1 MIANRRRILVIMATA
16 QKARRDKLA
25 GIYDSAHAKGWMVS
39 CIVDPTQTASISDA
53 IKGIRPDGIISDG
66 FNPPARITPAIRNR
80 IPIVYIDKPTLDKD
94 GDFSVNHDNAATA
107 RLAAATLMKLGFSRL
122 AAVGMAPNPYWSRIR
137 IRTFAEEAKANAM
150 SCSVYCP
157 SGDGLSE
164 DAELRKWLSGLPRPC
179 GIFAVTDARAK
190 AVIENCVL
198 LGISVPDEIAVI
210 GVDDDELVCENTT
223 PSISSI
229 LPDFRLAGRLAAERL
244 ERLMDGRKPDGIPRS
259 YGPKAI
265 IRRAS
270 TRRISISDGKIA
282 SILEYIRVNATSG
295 IRIADVVNFAGMPKS
310 TLELHFRLATSR
322 SIMQEMQEVRLRAVR
337 HLLRETRTPISL
349 IAQRCGYRN
358 DNHLKN
364 LFKRKFGMSL
374 SAYRNADGQR

>member
-39 CIVDPTQTASISDA
+39 CIGDQTQKASLSDT
-53 IKGIRPDGIISDG
+53 IRDMRPDGIISDG

-80 IPIVYIDKPTLDKD
+80 IPIVYIDRPVPDKD
-94 GDFSVNHDNAATA
+94 GDFSVNHDNAATG
-107 RLAAATLMKLGFSRL
+107 RLAATTLIKLGFSRL
-122 AAVGMAPNPYWSRIR
+122 AAVGTTPNAYWARLRIR
-137 IRTFAEEAKANAM
+137 AYAEEAKANART
-150 SCSVYCP
+150 CAIYRP
-157 SGDGLSE
+157 SGGGLSE
-164 DAELRKWLSGLPRPC
+164 NAELRKWLSGLPRPC

-190 AVIENCVL
+190 AVIENCAL
-198 LGISVPDEIAVI
+198 LGISVPDEIAVV
-210 GVDDDELVCENTT
+210 GVDNDELICENTI

-244 ERLMDGRKPDGIPRS
+244 ERLMDGKRPDDTPGS

-322 SIMQEMQEVRLRAVR
+322 SIMQEIQEVRLRAVQN
-337 HLLRETRTPISL
+337 LLRETRTPISL

-364 LFKRKFGMSL
+364 LFKRKFGVSL
-374 SAYRNADGQR
+374 SAYRNANGQR